1 MTWDHRKSAINGS
14 QFINGSGARPAFMI
28 GWEAELMKSQT
39 IGWKGWSILWS
50 LMKTSCAELLNVDAL
65 CNGTMKNQV
74 DHIRSL
80 IRNGVQ
86 TA

>member
-39 IGWKGWSILWS
+39 IGWKGWPILWS
-50 LMKTSCAELLNVDAL
+50 LMKTSCA
-65 CNGTMKNQV
+65 
-74 DHIRSL
+74 
-80 IRNGVQ
+80 
-86 TA
+86 